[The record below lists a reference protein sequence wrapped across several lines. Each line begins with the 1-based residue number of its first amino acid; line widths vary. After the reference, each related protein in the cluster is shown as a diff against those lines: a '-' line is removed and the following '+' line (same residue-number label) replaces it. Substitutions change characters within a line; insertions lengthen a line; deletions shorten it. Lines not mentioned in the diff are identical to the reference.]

1 MNAYF
6 AVGTLVFLDHKHNR
20 IERGRCTVAELDSPM
35 IVVEVLRASLWGLGA
50 NESYR
55 CMCEDGR
62 LRLFYCWELDDS
74 PNANMHLS
82 A

>member
-6 AVGTLVFLDHKHNR
+6 AVGTLVFVDHKHHSPSA
-20 IERGRCTVAELDSPM
+20 GRWTAGELGSPM
-35 IVVEVLRASLWGLGA
+35 IVVEILRASLWGLGA

-62 LRLFYCWELDDS
+62 LRLFYCWELVQS
-74 PNANMHLS
+74 PTAYSHLG

>member
-6 AVGTLVFLDHKHNR
+6 AVGTLVFLDHKHNKR
-20 IERGRCTVAELDSPM
+20 ERGRWLADELGSPM

-55 CMCEDGR
+55 CMCDDGQ
-62 LRLFYCWELDDS
+62 LRLFYCWELDES
-74 PNANMHLS
+74 PIAVACLS